1 MPSVPATQKKPKS
14 DYADIKLVSTVEDV
28 FVAKIFDDPE
38 PFTFSTDV
46 NAYLQINAFSAE
58 PGAIKQ
64 FLYSMLS
71 VETADDADE
80 NDIARARFD
89 LKRRFDETL
98 ATVKGLTAE
107 RLVQFL
113 LDLTEI
119 AGNAP
124 RT

>member
-1 MPSVPATQKKPKS
+1 MPSVPATQKKPKN
-14 DYADIKLVSTVEDV
+14 DYADIKVISLASDHFT
-28 FVAKIFDDPE
+28 AKIFDDPE
-38 PFTFSTDV
+38 PFVFSTDV
-46 NAYLQINAFSAE
+46 NSYLQINAFSAE

-64 FLYSMLS
+64 FLYSMLE
-71 VETADDADE
+71 VQTEEDADE

-89 LKRRFDETL
+89 LKRRFDEVIG
-98 ATVKGLTAE
+98 TVKGLKAE

-124 RT
+124 LT

>member
-1 MPSVPATQKKPKS
+1 MPSVPATQKKPKN
-14 DYADIKLVSTVEDV
+14 DYADIDVLSTVEDV
-28 FVAKIFDDPE
+28 FIAKIFGDPE
-38 PFTFSTDV
+38 PYTFSTDV

-71 VETADDADE
+71 VETADDATE
-80 NDIARARFD
+80 ADIARARFD
-89 LKRRFDETL
+89 IKRRFDETL
-98 ATVKGLTAE
+98 ASVKGLKAE

-124 RT
+124 QT

>member
-1 MPSVPATQKKPKS
+1 MPSVPANRNAPKK
-14 DYADIKLVSTVEDV
+14 DFDDIKVLSMEPDHFT
-28 FVAKIFDDPE
+28 AKIFDDPE

-46 NAYLQINAFSAE
+46 NSYLQINAFSAE

-64 FLYSMLS
+64 FLYSMLE
-71 VETADDADE
+71 VTTEEDATE

-89 LKRRFDETL
+89 VKRRFDDL
-98 ATVKGLTAE
+98 LGSVKGLKAD

-113 LDLTEI
+113 LDITEI

-124 RT
+124 QT